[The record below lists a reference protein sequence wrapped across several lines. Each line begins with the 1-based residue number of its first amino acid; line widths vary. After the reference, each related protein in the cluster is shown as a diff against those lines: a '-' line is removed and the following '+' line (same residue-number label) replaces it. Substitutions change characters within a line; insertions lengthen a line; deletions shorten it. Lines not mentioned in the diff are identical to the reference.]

1 MLFNTL
7 EFWVFFAFVLTVYA
21 LLRRRAQNLFLL
33 VASYFFYGCW
43 NWRFLGLLLLSS
55 TTDWFLSTAIG
66 RSRGTARA
74 TRWVA
79 VSVAINL
86 VFLGCFKYFNFFI
99 ASANDLLVALNLDSL
114 RLHLDVVL
122 PVGISFYTFQSIS
135 YIVDVYRGEVEPA
148 RDPVEFA
155 LFVAFFPHMVAGP
168 IMHSSALLPQMQQDR
183 RMRWTDISSGFHLAM
198 WGLFKK
204 VVVADNLSAIASPIF
219 HHEASF
225 RPGPVQ
231 LGALAF
237 AFQIYCDFSGYTDI
251 ARGVARIMGFTLMDN
266 FKHPYFASSV
276 TDFWRRWHISL
287 SSWLRDYLYIPL
299 GGNRYGVFHTY
310 RNLFLTMLLGGLW
323 HGADWTFVIWGAYQG
338 GLLVVERL
346 LGGRRVVASWF
357 EARGFAEQAIWFV
370 RVVVTFYFVCLG
382 WILFRCEG
390 SEHLPAMVA
399 SYLDVRGW
407 LLMPP
412 SPLRHVLLL
421 LAPLLAVD
429 AADFLTRRE
438 QSMLGLRWP
447 FRALIYFVALYL
459 FLIFGKFES
468 NAFIYFQF

>member
-7 EFWVFFAFVLTVYA
+7 EFWVFFAFVLSAYA
-21 LLRRRAQNLFLL
+21 LLRRRAQNLLL
-33 VASYFFYGCW
+33 LAASYFFYACW

-55 TTDWFLSTAIG
+55 TTDWILGGAIG
-66 RSRGTARA
+66 RCRGTPRAR
-74 TRWVA
+74 RLVGL
-79 VSVAINL
+79 SVAINL
-86 VFLGCFKYFNFFI
+86 VFLGFFKYFNFFV
-99 ASANDLLVALNLDSL
+99 ASANDLLASLGLDPL

-135 YIVDVYRGEVEPA
+135 YIVDVYRDEVEPA
-148 RDPVEFA
+148 RDPIDFA

-168 IMHSSALLPQMQQDR
+168 IMHSSALLPQMQGDR
-183 RMRWTDISSGFHLAM
+183 RMRWSDIGSGFHLAM

-204 VVVADNLSAIASPIF
+204 VVVADNLAAVAGPIF
-219 HHEASF
+219 HSPSSF
-225 RPGPVQ
+225 RPGPMQ

-251 ARGVARIMGFTLMDN
+251 ARGVARIMGFRLMDN

-287 SSWLRDYLYIPL
+287 STWLRDYLYIPL
-299 GGNRYGVFHTY
+299 GGNRQGVLATY

-346 LGGRRVVASWF
+346 LGGRRLIADWF
-357 EARGFAEQAIWFV
+357 EMRSLRARALWILRVGLTFNFA
-370 RVVVTFYFVCLG
+370 CLG
-382 WILFRCEG
+382 WVFFRCEKARF
-390 SEHLPAMVA
+390 LPAMTA
-399 SYLDVRGW
+399 SFLDVRGW
-407 LLMPP
+407 LQMP
-412 SPLRHVLLL
+412 SPVLHRVLLL
-421 LAPLLAVD
+421 IAPLLAVD
-429 AADFLTRRE
+429 VSDFLCRQE
-438 QSMLGLRWP
+438 QSMLRARWP
-447 FRALIYFVALYL
+447 LRALIYFVALYA
-459 FLIFGKFES
+459 FLIFGNFES

>member
-7 EFWVFFAFVLTVYA
+7 EFWVFFAFVLSAYA
-21 LLRRRAQNLFLL
+21 LLRRRAQNLLL
-33 VASYFFYGCW
+33 LAASYFFYACW

-55 TTDWFLSTAIG
+55 TTDWILGGAIG
-66 RSRGTARA
+66 RCRGTPRAR
-74 TRWVA
+74 RLVGL
-79 VSVAINL
+79 SVAINL
-86 VFLGCFKYFNFFI
+86 VFLGFFKYFNFFV
-99 ASANDLLVALNLDSL
+99 ASANDLLASLGLDPL

-135 YIVDVYRGEVEPA
+135 YIVDVYRDEVEPA
-148 RDPVEFA
+148 RDPIDFA

-168 IMHSSALLPQMQQDR
+168 IMHSSALLPQMQGDR
-183 RMRWTDISSGFHLAM
+183 RMRWSDISSGFHLAM

-204 VVVADNLSAIASPIF
+204 VVVADNLAAIAGPIF
-219 HHEASF
+219 HSPSSF
-225 RPGPVQ
+225 RPGPMQ

-251 ARGVARIMGFTLMDN
+251 ARGVARIMGFRLMDN

-287 SSWLRDYLYIPL
+287 STWLRDYLYIPL
-299 GGNRYGVFHTY
+299 GGNRHGVLATY

-346 LGGRRVVASWF
+346 LGGRRLIADWF
-357 EARGFAEQAIWFV
+357 EMRSLRARALWIL
-370 RVVVTFYFVCLG
+370 RVAVTFNFACLG
-382 WILFRCEG
+382 WVFFRCEKARF
-390 SEHLPAMVA
+390 LPAMTA
-399 SYLDVRGW
+399 SFLDVRGW
-407 LLMPP
+407 LQMPAP
-412 SPLRHVLLL
+412 VLHRVLLL
-421 LAPLLAVD
+421 IAPLLAVD
-429 AADFLTRRE
+429 ASDFLCRQE
-438 QSMLGLRWP
+438 QSMLRARWP
-447 FRALIYFVALYL
+447 LRALIYFVALYA
-459 FLIFGKFES
+459 FLIFGNFES